1 MELVYFNSIGGVQ
14 GQKVALVVF
23 EAIVCVKRKQS
34 IFKLVSNMCQFIC
47 EKEVIP
53 SVSAFKSDVF
63 RQGVFNYSFG
73 GISLLQFC
81 WWR

>member
-1 MELVYFNSIGGVQ
+1 MLRNSGIMCD
-14 GQKVALVVF
+14 F
-23 EAIVCVKRKQS
+23 EAIFCVKKKTEHFFR
-34 IFKLVSNMCQFIC
+34 LVSNISQSIC

-53 SVSAFKSDVF
+53 SVSAFKSDGF

-81 WWR
+81 WWS